1 MITEHPT
8 WAIIDSSKLDDYDR
22 CPRYFF
28 YRHVLGWHLDIP
40 AHDLVFGQSWH
51 NAREYQLINGYEEVE
66 GAMNAF
72 LQYYRQHFPESSDV
86 NFRPKTP
93 EGAYQAL
100 INFGVTYPSDLDDN
114 RLLRNPDTDEPFTE
128 ISGTVPIDDKRVL
141 HFRMD
146 SILERVEDGMI
157 FSWDH
162 KTTHGKWIHNYFNEM
177 AFNLS
182 NQNGTY
188 THCLY
193 CIFPIEQV
201 LGVEFCGTGFEYL
214 SRGSAQR
221 SAGYY
226 STLKRVPAYRSPDQ
240 MNVWLWN
247 TLDKVK
253 DIERDLDHLMH
264 CKGSD
269 EVMTAFRM
277 NPGGCNKYRGCEFFD
292 YCNLW
297 PNPLR
302 QCQEPPYGFSEKFW
316 DPTELDSRNKVK
328 LEWRQL

>member
-1 MITEHPT
+1 MNLPEHPAWSIT
-8 WAIIDSSKLDDYDR
+8 DSSKMDDYDR
-22 CPRYFF
+22 CPRYYF

-40 AHDLVFGQSWH
+40 AHDLVYGQAWH

-66 GAMNAF
+66 GAFMAF
-72 LQYYRQHFPESSDV
+72 LTHYREYFPETSDI

-93 EGAYQAL
+93 EAAYQAL
-100 INFGVTYPSDLDDN
+100 INFGVTYPTDLDDN
-114 RLLRNPDTDEPFTE
+114 ELLRNPDTDEPFTE

-146 SILERVEDGMI
+146 SILRRKEDGMI

-162 KTTHGKWIHNYFNEM
+162 KTTSGRWIGNYFNEM

-193 CIFPIEQV
+193 CLFPIEQV

-214 SRGSAQR
+214 SRGSKAR
-221 SAGYY
+221 PPGYY
-226 STLKRVPAYRSPDQ
+226 STLKRVPAFRSPDQ
-240 MNVWLWN
+240 MNTWLWN
-247 TLDKVK
+247 TLDRIN
-253 DIERDLDHLMH
+253 DMERDFDQLSH
-264 CKGSD
+264 CSEND

-277 NPGGCNKYRGCEFFD
+277 NPGGCGKYRGCEFFD

-302 QCQEPPYGFSEKFW
+302 QCQEPPFGFVEKFW
-316 DPTELDSRNKVK
+316 DPRELDSRNKMQ
-328 LEWRQL
+328 LEWK